1 MKDDPFAKLGA
12 LDQKLFVSPSLSK
25 GQTQIFPKRRKQPSK
40 EPAGRKDREPVER
53 PNIAREIKSAPDQSS
68 QLTGRLSG
76 QPADQSTDQSTDRL
90 TSKVVARPKAFYITE
105 RLDQKLDQAVRYFQ
119 DRHGIKKVDRSAIV
133 NALLDNEANWTD
145 QALDRLVSRVIGQL
159 ASRLTG

>member
-1 MKDDPFAKLGA
+1 
-12 LDQKLFVSPSLSK
+12 
-25 GQTQIFPKRRKQPSK
+25 
-40 EPAGRKDREPVER
+40 
-53 PNIAREIKSAPDQSS
+53 
-68 QLTGRLSG
+68 
-76 QPADQSTDQSTDRL
+76 L